1 MLSHD
6 ENGLLTRTGP
16 DTPMGETL
24 RRYWMPALLASEISE
39 ADCPPVRVKLLGE
52 DLLAFRDTQ
61 GRVGLVDEF
70 CAHRRTSLWLG
81 RNEECGIRCVYHGW
95 KYDVDGRCVDMMN
108 EPAESRLREE
118 VRITAYPTVDLGG
131 IIWAYMGPPDLRP
144 PEPAFEWTQV
154 SEEQRGV
161 SKNWQE
167 CNWLQALE
175 GGVDTA
181 HVPILHRNFTAN
193 TTKGGYA
200 PNSTFA
206 KAGPPTVEVDT
217 TDYGYR
223 YAGIRSFGD
232 DEIFVR
238 TYHFVMP
245 FHQFRPGEN
254 TVTPY
259 TTGHIWVPIDDDN
272 CMVYN
277 WAYSTNGD
285 PFDEWDMV
293 ETRLGRGPGQLQ
305 PDFRSIRNM
314 DNQYLIDRVMQ
325 KNENFTGIEGVNN
338 QDQAVQEMMGAVV
351 DRTREYLT
359 SSDLT
364 IVQLRRLL
372 LEAVRTVS
380 DGGDP
385 PGARSA
391 YYKLR
396 ALDRI
401 MPKGASWR
409 DEMLPDMYPDSV
421 SR

>member
-1 MLSHD
+1 MLTHE
-6 ENGLLTRTGP
+6 ENHLLAGTSPG
-16 DTPMGETL
+16 TPMGDTL
-24 RRYWMPALLASEISE
+24 RRYWMPALLASEVAE
-39 ADCPPVRVKLLGE
+39 PDGPPVRVSLLSE
-52 DLLAFRDTQ
+52 KLLAFRDSQ
-61 GRVGLVDEF
+61 GKVGLIDEF

-81 RNEECGIRCVYHGW
+81 RNEECGLRCVYHGW
-95 KYDVDGRCVDMMN
+95 KYDVDGRCVGMMN

-118 VRITAYPTVDLGG
+118 VRITAYPTLELGG
-131 IIWAYMGPPDLRP
+131 VIWAYMGPADRKP

-154 SEEQRGV
+154 AADQRGV

-181 HVPILHRNFTAN
+181 HVPILHRNFTTN
-193 TTKGGYA
+193 TKKGGYA

-206 KAGPPTVEVDT
+206 KAGPPTVEVDV

-238 TYHFVMP
+238 TYHYVMP

-254 TVTPY
+254 TTTPY
-259 TTGHIWVPIDDDN
+259 TTGHMWVPMDDQN

-277 WAYSTNGD
+277 WAYSVNGD
-285 PFDEWDMV
+285 PFTEWDFV

-305 PDFRSIRNM
+305 SDYRSIRNK
-314 DNQYLIDRVMQ
+314 DNQYLIDRQMQ
-325 KNENFTGIEGVNN
+325 KTENFTGIEGVNN
-338 QDQAVQEMMGAVV
+338 QDQAVQEAMGITV
-351 DRTREYLT
+351 DRTRECLT
-359 SSDLT
+359 PSDLT

-372 LEAVRTVS
+372 LEANRTVA

-385 PGARSA
+385 PGIRSS

-396 ALDRI
+396 AFDRI
-401 MPKGASWR
+401 MPKEAAWR
-409 DEMLPDMYPDSV
+409 DEMLAEMYPDS
-421 SR
+421 